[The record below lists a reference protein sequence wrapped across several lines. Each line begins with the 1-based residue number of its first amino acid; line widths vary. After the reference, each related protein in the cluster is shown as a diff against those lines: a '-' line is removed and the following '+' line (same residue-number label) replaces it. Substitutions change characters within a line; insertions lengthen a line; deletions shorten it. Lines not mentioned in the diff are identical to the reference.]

1 MKTSHSKTQKNMD
14 GSTLD
19 YVEFAQ
25 IVDLYRSTDLRRVKN
40 ADQWTQEVQAM
51 IDEHPSW
58 FARYC
63 KEHHTGK
70 TSYGR

>member
-1 MKTSHSKTQKNMD
+1 MD
-14 GSTLD
+14 ESPLD

-25 IVDLYRSTDLRRVKN
+25 IIDLYRATDLRRVKN
-40 ADQWTQEVQAM
+40 AAQWTQEVQAM
-51 IDEHPSW
+51 IDAHHSW